1 MKRFSLLVG
10 TLCMA
15 ASVGAQEITPVDT
28 TFDDMR
34 TVLESA
40 GFEAYAFDLKDFLK
54 GDGRYEVTFRV
65 REYAGGS
72 QTDSTDYVLGEN
84 KAFLTDYPEEQ
95 RSDIMADEAGVVS
108 RAEKL
113 VVGCY
118 PSKVDSIA
126 TWMVELQDVAQMFPR
141 LQLRNIAAEGAPRYH
156 YISRPFE
163 TVEGVM
169 QGEFIPLV
177 FFGSMW
183 YDEKYG
189 VYRFCGEREIAP
201 DLSSEIVGHV
211 PHFYV
216 MGVVFTPTEEE

>member
-1 MKRFSLLVG
+1 MPRLLSFIAALLSLLP
-10 TLCMA
+10 A
-15 ASVGAQEITPVDT
+15 AAQRVAGIECGFGEYRPLLSV
-28 TFDDMR
+28 
-34 TVLESA
+34 A
-40 GFEAYAFDLKDFLK
+40 GFEAYAFDLKDFLN
-54 GDGRYEVTFRV
+54 GEGRYDVTFRV
-65 REYAGGS
+65 REYVDGS
-72 QTDSTDYVLGEN
+72 QIDSTDYVLGEN
-84 KAFLTDYPEEQ
+84 KTLLTDYPEEQ
-95 RSDIMADEAGVVS
+95 RSDIFADEAGVVS

-118 PSKVDSIA
+118 PSKADSIA
-126 TWMVELQDVAQMFPR
+126 TWMVELQDVAQMYPR
-141 LQLRNIAAEGAPRYH
+141 LPLRNIAVEGTPRYH

-169 QGEFIPLV
+169 PGEFIPLI

-183 YDEKYG
+183 YDAEYG

-216 MGVVFTPTEEE
+216 MGVAFTPVKEE